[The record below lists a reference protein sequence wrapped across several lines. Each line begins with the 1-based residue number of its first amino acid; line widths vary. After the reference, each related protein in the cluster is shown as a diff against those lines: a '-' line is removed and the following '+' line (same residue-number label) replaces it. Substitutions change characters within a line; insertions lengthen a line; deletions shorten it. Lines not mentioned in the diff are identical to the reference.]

1 MNISFT
7 YFSKWHARQ
16 LSGIVSAVICLIIQV
31 SGLIHVININVLH
44 SWKYQ
49 YIIRRKHYENQL
61 NGRQW
66 WNALIFQQ
74 ILATISFH
82 KCMAIRLKIFYMDVG
97 ALKVIVASEVAPGAI
112 PVCKY
117 LKNQTYW
124 REAKVKLYKNR

>member
-7 YFSKWHARQ
+7 YFSKIYSTQ
-16 LSGIVSAVICLIIQV
+16 LTGIVSVICLIIQE
-31 SGLIHVININVLH
+31 SGLIHMININVLH
-44 SWKYQ
+44 SWQHQ
-49 YIIRRKHYENQL
+49 YIKKRKDYEHWW

-74 ILATISFH
+74 ILATNSFK
-82 KCMAIRLKIFYMDVG
+82 KCMAIRLKIFYMDIG
-97 ALKVIVASEVAPGAI
+97 ALKVVVASEVAPGGI

-124 REAKVKLYKNR
+124 REAKHNLNKNR